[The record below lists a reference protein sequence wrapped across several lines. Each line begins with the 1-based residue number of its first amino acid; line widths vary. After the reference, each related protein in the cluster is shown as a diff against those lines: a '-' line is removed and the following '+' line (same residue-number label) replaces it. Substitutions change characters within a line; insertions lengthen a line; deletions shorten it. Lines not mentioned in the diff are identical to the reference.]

1 MSDDREAIDQYA
13 MTAAVLEAAPNAAV
27 IANLGVAS
35 WVLAEVDDRDRNFYM
50 RGGMGSTTPTGF
62 GLALAIDDE
71 VIVLDGD
78 GSLLMG
84 LGALAT
90 AGEYDPSNLTV
101 VVCNNAEFGTTGG
114 QPSLA
119 DGVNFAAI
127 AEDCGLAGFSARS
140 ESGFESALS
149 EALAVDGAA
158 LVDCAVEPTD
168 VGAPPEYDYSHA
180 YLTDRFRRSITE

>member
-1 MSDDREAIDQYA
+1 MSDDRQAIDQYA
-13 MTAAVLEAAPNAAV
+13 MTAAVLEAAPDAAI

-35 WVLAEVDDRDRNFYM
+35 WVLADVEDRERNFYM

-62 GLALAIDDE
+62 GLALAIDDD

-90 AGEYDPSNLTV
+90 VGEYDPSNLTV
-101 VVCNNAEFGTTGG
+101 VVCNNATFGTTGG

-119 DGVNFAAI
+119 AGVDFAGI
-127 AEDCGLAGFSARS
+127 AEDCGIAGFSADT
-140 ESGFESALS
+140 EAAFESTLDN
-149 EALAVDGAA
+149 ALAIDGAA
-158 LVDCAVEPTD
+158 LIDCAVESTD
-168 VGAPPEYDYSHA
+168 IGAPPEYDYAHS
-180 YLTDRFRRSITE
+180 YLTDRFRRSVLE